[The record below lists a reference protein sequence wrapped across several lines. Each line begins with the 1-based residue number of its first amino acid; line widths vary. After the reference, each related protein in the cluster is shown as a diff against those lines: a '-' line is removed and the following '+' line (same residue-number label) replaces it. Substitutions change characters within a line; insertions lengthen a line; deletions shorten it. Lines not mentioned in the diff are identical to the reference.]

1 LAGLEANELSWSVV
15 EAKDLQT
22 VKDTGYFQIV
32 ELDPTGFTYMQFNM
46 QNAKF
51 ADVKVRKAL
60 DMAIDKDAMVQVVLS
75 GQGAPLDGP
84 LAPAMIGFD
93 AAAMKGSGVAFDL
106 EAAKALMKEAGY
118 TYGSDGMLLDPDGAP
133 YGFTLLTTPEEQNTK
148 ISSLVVN
155 MWKQL
160 GVDVKIEQL
169 EWGTMAPKVF
179 SGDYE
184 ICTMGIG
191 WPDADVLY
199 MMYHSS
205 QIGAVNFAFTQDPE
219 LDALLQTARTET
231 EIKAHQEAVNAAYK
245 MIQDK
250 AYMVPLFNIK
260 AFYAIG
266 KDFKGVETSPYIGI
280 IYSDMYYSGK

>member
-1 LAGLEANELSWSVV
+1 
-15 EAKDLQT
+15 
-22 VKDTGYFQIV
+22 
-32 ELDPTGFTYMQFNM
+32 MQFNM
-46 QNAKF
+46 QNPKF
-51 ADVKVRKAL
+51 TDVKVRQAL
-60 DMAIDKDAMVQVVLS
+60 NLAIDKDAMVQVVLS

-93 AAAMKGSGVAFDL
+93 PATMKGSAAAFDL
-106 EAAKALMKEAGY
+106 EAAKALMLEAGY
-118 TYGSDGMLLDPDGAP
+118 TYGSDGMLLDPAGAP
-133 YGFTLLTTPEEQNTK
+133 YAFTLLTTPEEQSTK
-148 ISSLVVN
+148 IASLVVN

-160 GVDVKIEQL
+160 GVAVTIEQL

-179 SGDYE
+179 GGEYE

-191 WPDADVLY
+191 WPDADILY

-205 QIGAVNFAFTQDPE
+205 QIGAVNFAFTEDPE

-231 EIKAHQEAVNAAYK
+231 EVGSHQEAVNAAYK
-245 MIQDK
+245 MVQDK

-266 KDFKGVETSPYIGI
+266 NDFQGVVTSPYIGI
-280 IYSDMYYSGK
+280 IYSDMYYTGK